1 MLHFFKKINK
11 NTWRYYYFT
20 LVYQK
25 SRWYDLQFLRYRAWQ
40 TVIGLFGSFLP
51 FYHHKKPKQSTFWK
65 NEKFLETSS
74 FYKWVPKISIMW
86 CTVPVI
92 YSETERRFCHFRSF
106 FFPFTTI
113 KSQKK
118 SRLLKN
124 GKNAWRYYHYTDV
137 YRKWRSYDIWFL
149 KQGAADR
156 FFVIL
161 GHFLH
166 FHPPDDPEN

>member
-1 MLHFFKKINK
+1 MIYSS
-11 NTWRYYYFT
+11 WDIERGRPS
-20 LVYQK
+20 LV
-25 SRWYDLQFLRYRAWQ
+25 FL
-40 TVIGLFGSFLP
+40 GLFLP

>member
-1 MLHFFKKINK
+1 MIYSS
-11 NTWRYYYFT
+11 WDIERGRPS
-20 LVYQK
+20 LV
-25 SRWYDLQFLRYRAWQ
+25 FL
-40 TVIGLFGSFLP
+40 GLFLP

-137 YRKWRSYDIWFL
+137 YRKWRSYMVSETRRGRQIFCNFGTFFALSPPWRPGKL
-149 KQGAADR
+149 KKGTNVWR
-156 FFVIL
+156 
-161 GHFLH
+161 
-166 FHPPDDPEN
+166 